1 MCINENI
8 LLNLTYKEL
17 DQILELEGFNIFDWA
32 KIREI

>member
-1 MCINENI
+1 MSINENI
-8 LLNLTYKEL
+8 LLNLTYKE